1 MTVYYII
8 AFLIVLLII
17 ISALYIAQTIN
28 FNREKGRRLRDLSD
42 KDVYK
47 KRDAFLY
54 PSEQT
59 LFYLLKDSLNN
70 KYLVIPQVNLLSF
83 IQVDNSFENLYEEI
97 DTLRKF
103 TVDYLIIDKET
114 TEPKAVVEL
123 DGKSHEEFG
132 KKNRD
137 HYLNQVCSKS
147 NLPIIHIKTGE
158 EFVKSVENINNTLNN
173 F

>member
-1 MTVYYII
+1 MANYYLIS
-8 AFLIVLLII
+8 FLIVLLILVSI
-17 ISALYIAQTIN
+17 LYITQTIN
-28 FNREKGRRLRDLSD
+28 YQRERGRRLRDLSD
-42 KDVYK
+42 KAVYK
-47 KRDAFLY
+47 KKDSFLNS
-54 PSEQT
+54 SERT
-59 LFYLLKDSLNN
+59 FFNLLKDNLNN
-70 KYLVIPQVNLLSF
+70 NYLVFLQVNLLSF
-83 IQVDNSFENLYEEI
+83 IKVDNSFENLYEET

-103 TVDYLIIDKET
+103 TVDFLIIDKET
-114 TEPKAVVEL
+114 TEPKAVLEL

-158 EFVKSVENINNTLNN
+158 DFVKSIENINNTLNN